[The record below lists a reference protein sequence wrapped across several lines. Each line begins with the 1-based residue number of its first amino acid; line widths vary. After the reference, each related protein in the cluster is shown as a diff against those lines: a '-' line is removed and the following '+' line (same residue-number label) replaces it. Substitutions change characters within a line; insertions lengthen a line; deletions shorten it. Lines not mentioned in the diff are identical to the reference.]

1 MTRVCLRS
9 RKQFRQRK
17 KEKGRGNGKKL
28 RNKRKT
34 CHSVAF
40 LNAALT
46 QFSTKRERHMCVYF
60 QQRQFLFYF
69 YTQFRFFSVSSGYL
83 PDSRLNLAPCLW
95 ETRAAAAIIR
105 YSFLNVGKQ
114 SLWRFQ
120 NMQTSIISIDHFY
133 WLMKY

>member
-9 RKQFRQRK
+9 RKQFWAEKERQGRRGEETK
-17 KEKGRGNGKKL
+17 KQKENMPQRG
-28 RNKRKT
+28 
-34 CHSVAF
+34 

-83 PDSRLNLAPCLW
+83 PDSRLNLAPCL
-95 ETRAAAAIIR
+95 
-105 YSFLNVGKQ
+105 
-114 SLWRFQ
+114 
-120 NMQTSIISIDHFY
+120 
-133 WLMKY
+133 